1 MRPKQTSPLPFQQT
15 KPEKAG
21 EEVGSSRLTQTLGGV
36 CSTSTWQLP
45 DTSSA
50 HAISTRECSK
60 KQEQARHP
68 HTPLTNQQVCRGHA
82 AFEHHTVAPR
92 ALGRRVLALCITRTR
107 TLVPPTSKQPTCSH
121 SPPSPMLHPHARN
134 ARPKPP
140 RAGRLWQRLSST
152 RPHLPDGTSLTTAA
166 AACSSSR
173 PHECL
178 HQIGGSVAL
187 DIRASQQ
194 HLPGA
199 ILQDVVRQGDGGARQ
214 LCGARQPQRVWRQ
227 QEQEQTRTKAQSIEA
242 ACMWQGRV
250 VTRHRS
256 RDALLA

>member
-1 MRPKQTSPLPFQQT
+1 MTHPQHMQSAP
-15 KPEKAG
+15 
-21 EEVGSSRLTQTLGGV
+21 GSAARSRSRQGTPTL
-36 CSTSTWQLP
+36 
-45 DTSSA
+45 
-50 HAISTRECSK
+50 
-60 KQEQARHP
+60 
-68 HTPLTNQQVCRGHA
+68 LTNQQVCRGHA

-92 ALGRRVLALCITRTR
+92 ALGRRVLALCITRTPS
-107 TLVPPTSKQPTCSH
+107 LVPPTSKQPTCSH
-121 SPPSPMLHPHARN
+121 PPPSPLLHPHARN

-152 RPHLPDGTSLTTAA
+152 RPHLPDGTSLTAAA

-187 DIRASQQ
+187 GVRASQQ

-199 ILQDVVRQGDGGARQ
+199 ILQDVVRQGDGGTRQ

-227 QEQEQTRTKAQSIEA
+227 QEQQQTRTKAQSKEA